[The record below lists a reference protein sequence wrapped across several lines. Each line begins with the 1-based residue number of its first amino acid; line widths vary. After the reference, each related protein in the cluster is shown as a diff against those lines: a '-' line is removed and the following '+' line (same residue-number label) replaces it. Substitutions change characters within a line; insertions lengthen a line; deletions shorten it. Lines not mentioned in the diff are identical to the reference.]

1 MQFWNQMEKIGHD
14 DELTY
19 TNFSLYAII
28 HHEFDD
34 RIRGINVTLPVC
46 VWTRWR
52 NKTTINNYKNVMND
66 DVWIV

>member
-1 MQFWNQMEKIGHD
+1 MEKIGHD

-46 VWTRWR
+46 ESVCEPG
-52 NKTTINNYKNVMND
+52 
-66 DVWIV
+66 DVTKQQLIITKM

>member
-46 VWTRWR
+46 VSVCVNPVT
-52 NKTTINNYKNVMND
+52 
-66 DVWIV
+66 